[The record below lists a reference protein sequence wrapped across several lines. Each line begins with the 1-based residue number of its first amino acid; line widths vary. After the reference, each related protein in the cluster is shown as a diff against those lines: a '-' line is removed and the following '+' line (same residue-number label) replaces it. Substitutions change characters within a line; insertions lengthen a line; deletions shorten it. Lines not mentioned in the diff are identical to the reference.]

1 MSLSDFRDLEC
12 WKCCR
17 ALRVFIAREVVGTL
31 PKLENYLLRQQILDA
46 ARSTTA
52 NIAEGYGRF
61 HYRDNA
67 RFCRIARG
75 SCYEVVDQLIT
86 ANDEQ
91 LIPLAQLQKGEALAT
106 EAIRVLNGYI
116 RYLVRASENQTPHSG
131 AS

>member
-75 SCYEVVDQLIT
+75 SCYEVVDHLIT